1 MQPATTCGLENDES
15 VEVLLFDV
23 VDDVDGDECFGVDF
37 GFDLA
42 TCRLSSRAM

>member
-1 MQPATTCGLENDES
+1 MQPATTFGLENDES

-23 VDDVDGDECFGVDF
+23 VDDDGDEFLDVDF

-42 TCRLSSRAM
+42 TCRLSSRAT